1 MKPSKRTSSRINF
14 KRLFAGAFFFVRS
27 CRPVLSS
34 TAFFPALVWLV
45 FHSVLYVRHGSNML
59 FYSFFYFLFFLFFVF
74 GVWVFTIYRSIP
86 TVFGHR
92 GSRTTNLN
100 LSHLIKCNNILSS
113 TDWIWR
119 RRRKKQTT
127 VMFLVMVWFV
137 TNLDRLILKFIDSA
151 RFKIRGIS
159 FYRLL
164 ALFFICY
171 FFQYF
176 QHWLW
181 SEWFSVQC

>member
-1 MKPSKRTSSRINF
+1 MPFFS
-14 KRLFAGAFFFVRS
+14 FALVA
-27 CRPVLSS
+27 PY
-34 TAFFPALVWLV
+34 FPAPHFFQRWFGWFFIRFFMSATAVICY
-45 FHSVLYVRHGSNML
+45 FTL
-59 FYSFFYFLFFLFFVF
+59 FFIFLFFVF
-74 GVWVFTIYRSIP
+74 GVWVFSIYRSIP

-92 GSRTTNLN
+92 GSSTTNLN

-119 RRRKKQTT
+119 RRNKKKQTT

-151 RFKIRGIS
+151 RFKIRGIP

-164 ALFFICY
+164 ALFLSVISFSI
-171 FFQYF
+171 FNIGSD
-176 QHWLW
+176 W
-181 SEWFSVQC
+181 SGSALSARFS